1 MGRNRVARCGR
12 LFRNRTPCR
21 PADFT
26 LIALLVLAGLG
37 TSARCAQA
45 AVLADRAHAAPA
57 HCPYHFGSDMPSAT
71 FCVYRGVGFGSGGEV
86 CATDVVVIWSSAS
99 PQSPVSADRV
109 EMASGSD
116 RDVYLG
122 FVADPEL
129 VLRAIVDPR
138 QGDRAEMVGYTVGSG
153 EAAQPLT
160 GQTTLRTVRLKS
172 SETANM
178 LSMELREPRRLH
190 PQGCAFASYS
200 GTFMG
205 VIGP

>member
-1 MGRNRVARCGR
+1 
-12 LFRNRTPCR
+12 
-21 PADFT
+21 
-26 LIALLVLAGLG
+26 
-37 TSARCAQA
+37 
-45 AVLADRAHAAPA
+45 
-57 HCPYHFGSDMPSAT
+57 MPSAT
-71 FCVYRGVGFGSGGEV
+71 FCVYRGVAFGSGGEV

-138 QGDRAEMVGYTVGSG
+138 RGDRAEMVGYTVGSG

-178 LSMELREPRRLH
+178 LSMELRKPRRFH
-190 PQGCAFASYS
+190 PKGCTFASYS